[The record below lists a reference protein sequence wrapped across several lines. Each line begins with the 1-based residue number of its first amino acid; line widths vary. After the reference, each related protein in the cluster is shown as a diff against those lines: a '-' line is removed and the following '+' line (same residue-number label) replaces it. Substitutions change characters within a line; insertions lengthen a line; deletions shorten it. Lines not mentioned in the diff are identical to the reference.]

1 MNKIVHSLA
10 LFMLLGAKMGYCDDL
25 TTTGG
30 TSDTSDTLDD
40 IKTYLYNLGG
50 DMGYDL
56 KTDVASPTNTF
67 IVSSSS
73 GTAEGGSAQS
83 LSSTATHFI
92 STYFGAIPV
101 NSSLLDPTLM
111 NFVPS
116 GIPIY
121 ISLNAFVNA
130 TFLAY
135 NSVKSAQN
143 NTSTLTVSP
152 LMDQQTYQQDPVN
165 QSILNILGTPDWT
178 YCMDTTGTVWAN
190 NNSQTLNDCPL
201 LYQNKVMSNVIG
213 TLPATPYIAP
223 GASQDI
229 LNELNSNSLTAPLLY
244 STSSS
249 SSGNAPQTSNPG
261 LVASTQAEQAAN
273 FVRYASGMVVP
284 VPLMSQ
290 SKYRSLLGQ
299 VSDTTIDRVKRE
311 NAQATLTAYL
321 AKVRIYA
328 AQNSVAMSNLYY
340 ILSKRLPQ
348 TQTGSQENQSNA
360 TNGSSQ
366 ALSEMTMATRR
377 MYDPAA
383 VASGKPQWIDQIN
396 TASPSAVQKEMALLL
411 SEINYQLYLNRQQD
425 ERLLLTNSLLL
436 IQNLTQNLP
445 DSEGTNNDADAATQ

>member
-1 MNKIVHSLA
+1 MQLR
-10 LFMLLGAKMGYCDDL
+10 
-25 TTTGG
+25 
-30 TSDTSDTLDD
+30 
-40 IKTYLYNLGG
+40 
-50 DMGYDL
+50 
-56 KTDVASPTNTF
+56 
-67 IVSSSS
+67 
-73 GTAEGGSAQS
+73 
-83 LSSTATHFI
+83 
-92 STYFGAIPV
+92 
-101 NSSLLDPTLM
+101 
-111 NFVPS
+111 
-116 GIPIY
+116 
-121 ISLNAFVNA
+121 ISL
-130 TFLAY
+130 FLTRHP
-135 NSVKSAQN
+135 NLL
-143 NTSTLTVSP
+143 TLWVRK
-152 LMDQQTYQQDPVN
+152 
-165 QSILNILGTPDWT
+165 QS
-178 YCMDTTGTVWAN
+178 
-190 NNSQTLNDCPL
+190 PL

-396 TASPSAVQKEMALLL
+396 TASPSTVQKEMALLL

>member
-1 MNKIVHSLA
+1 MNKIIHSLA
-10 LFMLLGAKMGYCDDL
+10 LFMLLGAQMGYCDDL

-73 GTAEGGSAQS
+73 GTADGGSAQS
-83 LSSTATHFI
+83 LSSTAIHDI

-111 NFVPS
+111 NFLPS
-116 GIPIY
+116 GSAVY
-121 ISLNAFVNA
+121 IGLNALVNA
-130 TFLAY
+130 TFLTY
-135 NSVKSAQN
+135 NSVKSTQD
-143 NTSTLTVSP
+143 NTSTLTVNP

-165 QSILNILGTPDWT
+165 QSILNILGTPGYT
-178 YCMDTTGTVWAN
+178 YCMDTAGTVWAN

-213 TLPATPYIAP
+213 TLPATPYIAT

-249 SSGNAPQTSNPG
+249 SSGSTTNTG

-299 VSDTTIDRVKRE
+299 VSDTTTDRVTRE

-321 AKVRIYA
+321 ANVRIYA

-348 TQTGSQENQSNA
+348 TQTGSQENQPNT

-377 MYDPAA
+377 MYDPAG
-383 VASGKPQWIDQIN
+383 VESGKPQWIDQID
-396 TASPSAVQKEMALLL
+396 TASPSTVQKEMALLL

-436 IQNLTQNLP
+436 IQNLTQHIP
-445 DSEGTNNDADAATQ
+445 DPEGMDNKVDTVTQ